1 MSWFITANQLFVK
14 GSSPAEVPG
23 GSRGLLLLARLS
35 LGCEIAQLVQC
46 VAPELMMITKH
57 GTVGDLV
64 VVQY

>member
-1 MSWFITANQLFVK
+1 M
-14 GSSPAEVPG
+14 
-23 GSRGLLLLARLS
+23 LLLARLGLGCFVGWS
-35 LGCEIAQLVQC
+35 LGEIAQLMQC